1 MPADSLLNWPPLILF
16 FPICSIFPDL
26 ISGTGELL
34 IVGIVMNHKLFTF
47 YFILYTIS
55 FLIGVS
61 RPALH
66 KWSKAG
72 IVRSH
77 KLGGKLF
84 YFENEVIED
93 LKKC

>member
-1 MPADSLLNWPPLILF
+1 MNEKTTIEKPVTAKY
-16 FPICSIFPDL
+16 ICKI
-26 ISGTGELL
+26 
-34 IVGIVMNHKLFTF
+34 
-47 YFILYTIS
+47 
-55 FLIGVS
+55 IGVS

-66 KWSKAG
+66 RWSKAG

-84 YFENEVIED
+84 YFESEVMED

>member
-1 MPADSLLNWPPLILF
+1 MSEK
-16 FPICSIFPDL
+16 SIIEKPVTANFVCK
-26 ISGTGELL
+26 I
-34 IVGIVMNHKLFTF
+34 
-47 YFILYTIS
+47 
-55 FLIGVS
+55 IGVS

-84 YFENEVIED
+84 YFETEVMED

>member
-1 MPADSLLNWPPLILF
+1 MSEK
-16 FPICSIFPDL
+16 S
-26 ISGTGELL
+26 
-34 IVGIVMNHKLFTF
+34 
-47 YFILYTIS
+47 TIEKPVS
-55 FLIGVS
+55 APYVCKMIGVS

-77 KLGGKLF
+77 KIGGKLF
-84 YFENEVIED
+84 YFESEVMED

>member
-1 MPADSLLNWPPLILF
+1 MNEK
-16 FPICSIFPDL
+16 SIIEKPV
-26 ISGTGELL
+26 TAPY
-34 IVGIVMNHKLFTF
+34 VCRM
-47 YFILYTIS
+47 
-55 FLIGVS
+55 IGVS

-77 KLGGKLF
+77 KIGGKLF
-84 YFENEVIED
+84 YFESEVIED

>member
-1 MPADSLLNWPPLILF
+1 MNEKSIIEKPVTAPY
-16 FPICSIFPDL
+16 ICN
-26 ISGTGELL
+26 
-34 IVGIVMNHKLFTF
+34 M
-47 YFILYTIS
+47 
-55 FLIGVS
+55 IGVS

-77 KLGGKLF
+77 KIGGKLF
-84 YFENEVIED
+84 YFESEVMED

>member
-1 MPADSLLNWPPLILF
+1 MSEKQNFEKPVTATF
-16 FPICSIFPDL
+16 ICK
-26 ISGTGELL
+26 
-34 IVGIVMNHKLFTF
+34 M
-47 YFILYTIS
+47 
-55 FLIGVS
+55 IGVS

-66 KWSKAG
+66 KWSKAR

-84 YFENEVIED
+84 YFESEVMED

>member
-1 MPADSLLNWPPLILF
+1 MSEK
-16 FPICSIFPDL
+16 SIIEKPVTANF
-26 ISGTGELL
+26 
-34 IVGIVMNHKLFTF
+34 VCKM
-47 YFILYTIS
+47 
-55 FLIGVS
+55 IGVS
-61 RPALH
+61 LPALH

-84 YFENEVIED
+84 FFESEVMED

>member
-1 MPADSLLNWPPLILF
+1 
-16 FPICSIFPDL
+16 
-26 ISGTGELL
+26 
-34 IVGIVMNHKLFTF
+34 MNEKS
-47 YFILYTIS
+47 TIEKPVS
-55 FLIGVS
+55 APFVCKMIGVS

-77 KLGGKLF
+77 KIGGKLF
-84 YFENEVIED
+84 YFESEVMED

>member
-1 MPADSLLNWPPLILF
+1 MIILPLTKLLSEMNPKSSFEKPVSANY
-16 FPICSIFPDL
+16 ICKMI
-26 ISGTGELL
+26 
-34 IVGIVMNHKLFTF
+34 GI
-47 YFILYTIS
+47 
-55 FLIGVS
+55 G

-84 YFENEVIED
+84 YFESEIYED
-93 LKKC
+93 MKKERYPEQVY

>member
-1 MPADSLLNWPPLILF
+1 MMKSSIIEKPVSAHY
-16 FPICSIFPDL
+16 ICKI
-26 ISGTGELL
+26 
-34 IVGIVMNHKLFTF
+34 
-47 YFILYTIS
+47 
-55 FLIGVS
+55 IGVS

-84 YFENEVIED
+84 YFESEVMED
-93 LKKC
+93 LKRS

>member
-1 MPADSLLNWPPLILF
+1 MANEKS
-16 FPICSIFPDL
+16 
-26 ISGTGELL
+26 
-34 IVGIVMNHKLFTF
+34 
-47 YFILYTIS
+47 TIEKPVTAN
-55 FLIGVS
+55 FVCKMLGVS

-77 KLGGKLF
+77 KLGGKLIF
-84 YFENEVIED
+84 FESEVMED

>member
-1 MPADSLLNWPPLILF
+1 MSETSIMEKPVTAPY
-16 FPICSIFPDL
+16 ICK
-26 ISGTGELL
+26 
-34 IVGIVMNHKLFTF
+34 M
-47 YFILYTIS
+47 
-55 FLIGVS
+55 IGVS

-84 YFENEVIED
+84 YFESEVMED